1 MKILASS
8 REYPTYKDYVE
19 SGLFNKEQLEDLMYA
34 FGANLSPKKVS
45 MLADPK
51 FDVPQM
57 AFLRRALTDY
67 PISKVAPYA
76 DPCFNID
83 QMRFWNIK
91 YTQNV
96 SDEIADLIE
105 SSKVSDRTKYNIIY
119 NVAAWGMNIED
130 LRPYLASDCSVSFLE
145 GISPWIGS
153 RAGAIV
159 MNLYKQYPEAFT
171 DRQSD
176 DIEGIASGVDESSS
190 HIQNQL
196 TSYKWSSEQ
205 MGMLLDTLYAVY
217 FGDRSVVI
225 LEMMLDPHL
234 STDEMRRILW
244 GAI

>member
-1 MKILASS
+1 MKILASK
-8 REYPTYKDYVE
+8 REYPTLQDYVE
-19 SGLFNKEQLEDLMYA
+19 SGLFNKEQLEELMYA
-34 FGANLSPKKVS
+34 FGSNLSPKKVL

-51 FDVPQM
+51 FDAYQM
-57 AFLRRALTDY
+57 SFLRRALIDY
-67 PISKVAPYA
+67 PVSKVAPYA

-119 NVAAWGMNIED
+119 SVVDLGVNVED
-130 LRPYLASDCSVSFLE
+130 LRPYLASGCSVSFLE

-153 RAGAIV
+153 AAGDIV
-159 MNLYKQYPEAFT
+159 LNLYKQYPEAFT

-176 DIEGIASGVDESSS
+176 DIDGIASGVDVSSS

-196 TSYKWSSEQ
+196 TSCKWSSEQ
-205 MGMLLDTLYAVY
+205 MSVLLDALYAVY
-217 FGDRSVVI
+217 FGDKSAVT
-225 LEMMLDPHL
+225 LEMMLDPNL
-234 STDEMRRILW
+234 SADDMRHILW
-244 GAI
+244 G

>member
-1 MKILASS
+1 M
-8 REYPTYKDYVE
+8 
-19 SGLFNKEQLEDLMYA
+19 FA

-51 FDVPQM
+51 FDAPQM
-57 AFLRRALTDY
+57 AFLRRELTDY

-105 SSKVSDRTKYNIIY
+105 SSKLSDSAKYSLMY
-119 NVAAWGMNIED
+119 NVVSWGMDIED
-130 LRPYLASDCSVSFLE
+130 LRPYFASDCSVSFLE

-153 RAGAIV
+153 GAGAIV
-159 MNLYKQYPEAFT
+159 LNLYKQYPEAFIG
-171 DRQSD
+171 RQSD
-176 DIEGIASGVDESSS
+176 DIDGIANGVDVSSS

-196 TSYKWSSEQ
+196 TSYNWSSEQ
-205 MGMLLDTLYAVY
+205 MDMLLDALYAVY
-217 FGDRSVVI
+217 FGDKSAVT
-225 LEMMLDPHL
+225 LEMMLDPNL
-234 STDEMRRILW
+234 SPDDMRHILW
-244 GAI
+244 GVI